1 MSIFAESEIF
11 RGMFG
16 LPQQRESNSNSAG
29 NPLIMPELKA
39 AEFRVFVRAAL
50 AQSVRNT
57 RVRASV

>member
-1 MSIFAESEIF
+1 
-11 RGMFG
+11 MFG
-16 LPQQRESNSNSAG
+16 LPQKSESNSNSVQ